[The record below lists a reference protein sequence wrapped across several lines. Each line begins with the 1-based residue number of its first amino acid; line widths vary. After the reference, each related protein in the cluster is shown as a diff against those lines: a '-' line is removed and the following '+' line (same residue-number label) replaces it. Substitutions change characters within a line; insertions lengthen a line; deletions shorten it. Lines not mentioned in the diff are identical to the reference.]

1 MIFFRTTRKLRIAL
15 IRFIILS
22 SLIFATNAI
31 STPSNLPPQS
41 LNYSVK
47 IIDPEKLLTP
57 SEHSLLLANLDAAI
71 KDWERYIYGKA
82 PLRIELRIASKTT
95 GGRFDAASRTYVF
108 LRKENELNVY
118 EELAAYKLRTGLDPD
133 PKLCDLYI
141 NINLPFMRQHYWLD
155 PKPNERTIPVP
166 KDKTDV
172 VTALAHELGHT
183 FGINGILNRNT
194 GKIESHK
201 NVSNFDLLI
210 AHADS
215 GFPAFNGM
223 MTKKQYGESLP
234 LTFFIKDSFGH
245 KFNIAGIDYYT
256 SFTRSQNLYHIGRY
270 ASEKES
276 LKTLQSLM
284 SGAWLYHNKEGLR
297 IRVSEVDAAI
307 LGDLGIPLK
316 K

>member
-1 MIFFRTTRKLRIAL
+1 MSKKPRIAL

-22 SLIFATNAI
+22 SLAFATKTI
-31 STPSNLPPQS
+31 SASPILVPQS
-41 LNYSVK
+41 LSYSVK

-57 SEHSLLLANLDAAI
+57 SEHSLLLDNLDAAI
-71 KDWERYIYGKA
+71 KDWGRYIYGKT
-82 PLRIELRIASKTT
+82 PLRIELRIASKTS
-95 GGRFDAASRTYVF
+95 GGRFDAASRKYVF
-108 LRKENELNVY
+108 LKKENELNVY

-141 NINLPFMRQHYWLD
+141 NINLPFMREHYWLD

-166 KDKTDV
+166 IDKTDV

-194 GKIESHK
+194 GKIESHQ

-210 AHADS
+210 ANATS
-215 GFPAFNGM
+215 GFPTFNGM
-223 MTKKQYGESLP
+223 MAKKQNGESVP
-234 LTFFIKDSFGH
+234 LTFFLKDSLGH
-245 KFNIAGIDYYT
+245 KFSIGETNYYT

-276 LKTLQSLM
+276 FQTLQSLM

-297 IRVSEVDAAI
+297 IRVSELDAAI

>member
-1 MIFFRTTRKLRIAL
+1 MIFPQNKRRPRITL
-15 IRFIILS
+15 IVFILLS
-22 SLIFATNAI
+22 FLIFATRAI
-31 STPSNLPPQS
+31 SASIDLLPRS
-41 LNYSVK
+41 LNYSVE
-47 IIDPEKLLTP
+47 ISDPEKLLLP
-57 SEHSLLLANLDAAI
+57 SERSLLLANLDAAI
-71 KDWERYIYGKA
+71 KDWERYIYGKTS
-82 PLRIELRIASKTT
+82 LRIELRIASKTT

-108 LRKENELNVY
+108 LKKENGLNVY

-172 VTALAHELGHT
+172 VTAFAHELGHT
-183 FGINGILNRNT
+183 FGINGILNRDT

-210 AHADS
+210 VNAAS
-215 GFPAFNGM
+215 GFPTFNG
-223 MTKKQYGESLP
+223 TISKNQNGANIP
-234 LTFFIKDSFGH
+234 LTFFTKDSFGH
-245 KFNIAGIDYYT
+245 KFNINGIDYYT
-256 SFTRSQNLYHIGRY
+256 SFTRSQNLYHMGRY
-270 ASEKES
+270 ASDKES
-276 LKTLQSLM
+276 FNTLQSLM
-284 SGAWLYHNKEGLR
+284 SGAWLYQNTEGLR
-297 IRVSEVDAAI
+297 IRVSKLDAAI